1 MYYGNTLPM
10 DLLGILF
17 AILFIGIWVG
27 VIIFWIWML
36 VDAIKRPSEG
46 FARLPWILL
55 IVLSVP
61 LGAIIYYFAVKAPAD
76 KKKVAPAN
84 ASTQT
89 VTKTE
94 TTQVTEQK

>member
-1 MYYGNTLPM
+1 M
-10 DLLGILF
+10 DLLGLLF
-17 AILFIGIWVG
+17 LLLCIGIWVG
-27 VIIFWIWML
+27 VIIFWVWML

-55 IVLSVP
+55 IILSVP

-76 KKKVAPAN
+76 KKTVASAN